1 MYEHAYLRVICRDDM
16 KTVRRPSDRDSSIRV
31 TLASFQDGR
40 HGPKMAAM
48 TPRWPPWLQDVV
60 VEGDGG
66 GGVVVEVALCW
77 WRWWWRCGCGGG
89 GVVVV

>member
-48 TPRWPPWLQDVV
+48 TPRWPPWLQDGHHHL
-60 VEGDGG
+60 EGQTDDAF
-66 GGVVVEVALCW
+66 GGVPCL
-77 WRWWWRCGCGGG
+77 RLR
-89 GVVVV
+89 